1 MTNPFAPHSSL
12 LAVSDCHLT
21 AMDDARSRD
30 FFTVCQWV
38 LATRPEYFLM
48 LGDIF
53 DFALGSKSYYRR
65 KYREVGEAMAA
76 LTAAGIKVVYVEGN
90 HEADVKHFGGDGGW
104 NDVTF
109 VTEGTH
115 FLTTADGIS
124 LQLAHGDMIY
134 SHNAY
139 KRFRA
144 VVKSAPFKWLV
155 RQLPG
160 ALIDALFLQTSA
172 VSRARDDYRE
182 FRHKE
187 LIETLEDWLLKGG
200 SQFGL
205 FGHFHQPYGEW
216 VKPAANGHGTNF
228 AGQQD
233 KGSVT
238 ADDTHCYPQLVS
250 VDSWDNPSV
259 LSLEGGSF
267 YRYAIHTGTLIHK
280 EPCLPILA
288 GDKNTLLSKA
298 ERKVSSKPAFVSKA
312 PSPHSPNS
320 H

>member
-1 MTNPFAPHSSL
+1 MPNPFAPTSQL

-21 AMDDARSRD
+21 DMNDGRSQD

-38 LATRPEYFLM
+38 LETRPEYFLL

-53 DFALGSKSYYRR
+53 DFALGSKDYYRH
-65 KYREVGEAMAA
+65 KYRRVGESLAE
-76 LTAAGIKVVYVEGN
+76 LTAAGIKVVYLEGN
-90 HEADVKHFGGDGGW
+90 HEADVKYFGWPG
-104 NDVTF
+104 VEF

-124 LQLAHGDMIY
+124 LQMAHGDMVY

-160 ALIDALFLQTSA
+160 SLIDGLFLQTSA
-172 VSRARDDYRE
+172 VSRSRDDYRV

-187 LIETLEDWLLKGG
+187 LVETLERWLEEGG
-200 SQFGL
+200 SQYGL
-205 FGHFHQPYGEW
+205 VGHFHQPYGERLE
-216 VKPAANGHGTNF
+216 
-228 AGQQD
+228 
-233 KGSVT
+233 GS
-238 ADDTHCYPQLVS
+238 DRQLIS
-250 VDSWDNPSV
+250 VDSWEKPSV

-267 YRYAIHTGTLIHK
+267 YRYTIDGGKLLTKA
-280 EPCLPILA
+280 PCEPILA
-288 GDKNTLLSKA
+288 ADKNTLLT
-298 ERKVSSKPAFVSKA
+298 KPPA
-312 PSPHSPNS
+312 PSHAAEKQDTTLVSTLTGSEAHSAAAPS
-320 H
+320 SSTP